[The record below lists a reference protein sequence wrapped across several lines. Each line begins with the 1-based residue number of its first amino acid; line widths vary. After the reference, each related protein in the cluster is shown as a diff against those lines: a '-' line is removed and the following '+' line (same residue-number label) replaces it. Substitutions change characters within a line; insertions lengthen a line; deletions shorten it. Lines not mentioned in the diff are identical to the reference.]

1 MDGMTTPDGSVA
13 SDLRR
18 LIAEGRISEEAL
30 SAITRIEARSLS
42 RLLDYDAPTNG
53 GLVADERVLSPEETT
68 RLSML
73 SAQLTYGLDIDDDE
87 RLLGILQSLTVECH
101 LSLENVARLTG
112 LDLDDLI
119 LASRDPQKLSSD
131 TRYAIALRASYLI
144 NAANQSRRA

>member
-1 MDGMTTPDGSVA
+1 
-13 SDLRR
+13 
-18 LIAEGRISEEAL
+18 
-30 SAITRIEARSLS
+30 
-42 RLLDYDAPTNG
+42 
-53 GLVADERVLSPEETT
+53 
-68 RLSML
+68 ML